1 MSADANAAAPRQDGA
16 GEGEESSAPRRKGLR
31 RGLRNLVAA
40 RRQQHEGRAEGEPA
54 GEGAASAGEGAQAP
68 RKARAPRS
76 RKPKEAN
83 AAAGEVVAIP

>member
-54 GEGAASAGEGAQAP
+54 ADPGIRHDARYRLDAGDHVQQ
-68 RKARAPRS
+68 
-76 RKPKEAN
+76 
-83 AAAGEVVAIP
+83 